1 MANTNKGIDYPTSS
15 SAIAPLETHFANLA
29 NGADNVG
36 VLSATQSFT
45 GPAYSGTVAY
55 VTVAVSYG
63 ETLGRVPTISCTV
76 ENVSTVPYLVNIR
89 DITTTGFNA
98 RVYRFTETGSA
109 EASLKLHWMA
119 SDYE

>member
-1 MANTNKGIDYPTSS
+1 MANTNKGVDYPTSS
-15 SAIAPLETHFANLA
+15 SNIAPLETHFANLA
-29 NGADNVG
+29 AGADNIG
-36 VLSATQSFT
+36 VLSGTTTFT
-45 GPAYSGTVAY
+45 GSAYSGTVTY

-63 ETLGRVPTISCTV
+63 KTMARVPTVSCTV

-98 RVYRFTETGSA
+98 RVYRFTENGSA
-109 EASLKLHWMA
+109 EANLKLHWMV